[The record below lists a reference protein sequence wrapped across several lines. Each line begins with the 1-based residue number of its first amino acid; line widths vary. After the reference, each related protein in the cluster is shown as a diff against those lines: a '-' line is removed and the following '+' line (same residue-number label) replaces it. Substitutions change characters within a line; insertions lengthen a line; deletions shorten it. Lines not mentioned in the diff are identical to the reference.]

1 MLIYKEKCVD
11 SALLQCAA
19 HLGDNFVIKYLD
31 EIEKEFENTS
41 ACLSGSQMG
50 SNHEKI
56 EVKNL
61 AAPFK

>member
-1 MLIYKEKCVD
+1 MLT
-11 SALLQCAA
+11 LQCAA

-31 EIEKEFENTS
+31 EIEKEFENAS
-41 ACLSGSQMG
+41 ACLSGSQTG